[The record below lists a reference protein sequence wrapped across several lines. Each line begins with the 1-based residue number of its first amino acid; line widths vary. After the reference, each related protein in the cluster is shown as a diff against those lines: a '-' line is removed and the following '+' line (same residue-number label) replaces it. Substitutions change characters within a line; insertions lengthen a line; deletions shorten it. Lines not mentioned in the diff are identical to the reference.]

1 MFLDYLYLLLNIKKT
16 ASWLDCITNRI
27 LRPYDLVLPHY
38 LVLSYILKHDGEAIL
53 MKDIAAQ
60 LPEQS
65 PNVSRLVDK
74 LEKDKWVER
83 QVNDKDKRSVII
95 KLTPDGKQ
103 KALECVKHFQEK
115 IILYM
120 KDLDNEQIK
129 ELNEIL
135 NPLQFK

>member
-1 MFLDYLYLLLNIKKT
+1 MFIDYLYLLLNIKKT
-16 ASWLDCITNRI
+16 ASWLDCLTNRI
-27 LRPYDLVLPHY
+27 LRPYDIVLPHY
-38 LVLSYILKHDGEAIL
+38 IVLNYMLQHDGEPIL
-53 MKDIAAQ
+53 IKDIAAQ

-83 QVNDKDKRSVII
+83 QVNDNDKRSVII
-95 KLTPDGKQ
+95 RLTPSGKQ
-103 KALECVKHFQEK
+103 KASECIEHFQEK
-115 IILYM
+115 IVLYM

-129 ELNEIL
+129 ELNNIL